1 MAKRGV
7 FHADGSE
14 NTIAHLTG
22 EKFRRY
28 RLPFPPIAEQK
39 AIVKH
44 LDLALDKMNQS
55 VSRLEREVT
64 LIREYRTRLIADVVT
79 GKLDVRAAAEKL
91 KGEGRRG
98 KKKKR

>member
-1 MAKRGV
+1 
-7 FHADGSE
+7 
-14 NTIAHLTG
+14 
-22 EKFRRY
+22 
-28 RLPFPPIAEQK
+28 
-39 AIVKH
+39 
-44 LDLALDKMNQS
+44 MNQS